1 MEVRFMKIASA
12 DVAMTSQHS
21 YTETTSSVESLE
33 IGIDTGNTNVD
44 QIDFS
49 KLRIDTFEIS
59 DQAKYLQISQGG
71 SISKLNGQEDS
82 IMQLSESDKR
92 KIELIENLFKN
103 LTGKKI
109 KFFIPQ
115 RIEIKNPK
123 IDFNIKILNA
133 AEAQQL
139 QQPQRV
145 GWGLIYNKS
154 VTHFESES
162 TSFSAQ
168 AAIRTEDGREINV
181 DLQLNLSREFISKNK
196 INIRASEELKVDPL
210 VVNYGA
216 ASASVTQ
223 EKYQFDIDANGT
235 LDQISFAGLGSGFLA
250 LDLNKDGIINDGK
263 ELFGPNSGN
272 GFSDLANYDMDK
284 NGWIDEN
291 DTIYEKLRIWTKD
304 AEGNDHLFALGEKG
318 IGAIYLGNVN
328 TSFALKNTS
337 NQLDA
342 QLQKTGIF
350 LRENG
355 TAGTVQHIDLAI

>member
-1 MEVRFMKIASA
+1 MRIASA

-21 YTETTSSVESLE
+21 YIEATASVESLKTWVDE
-33 IGIDTGNTNVD
+33 GNTAVN

-49 KLRIDTFEIS
+49 KLGIDTFEIS
-59 DQAKYLQISQGG
+59 DQAKYLQMSQDG
-71 SISKLNGQEDS
+71 SVNRLNGEEDS

-92 KIELIENLFKN
+92 KIELIENLFKY

-109 KFFIPQ
+109 KFLIPKK
-115 RIEIKNPK
+115 IEIKDPK
-123 IDFNIKILNA
+123 IDLNLKNPNS
-133 AEAQQL
+133 AEAQQS

-154 VTHFESES
+154 VTHHESES
-162 TSFSAQ
+162 TSFSAI
-168 AAIRTEDGREINV
+168 AAIKTEDGREINV
-181 DLQLNLSREFISKNK
+181 DLQLNLSREFISKNE
-196 INIRASEELKVDPL
+196 INIRAGDALKVDPL
-210 VVNYGA
+210 VVNYSA

-235 LDQISFAGLGSGFLA
+235 VEQISFAGPGSGFLV

-272 GFSDLANYDMDK
+272 GFSDLANYDLDK

-304 AEGNDHLFALGEKG
+304 AEGNDYLFALGEKG
-318 IGAIYLGNVN
+318 IGAIYLGNVS

-337 NQLDA
+337 NQMDA
-342 QLQKTGIF
+342 QLQRTGIF

-355 TAGTVQHIDLAI
+355 TAGTVQHIDLVI

>member
-1 MEVRFMKIASA
+1 MKIASA
-12 DVAMTSQHS
+12 EVSMTSQHS
-21 YTETTSSVESLE
+21 YTETTSSVESLK
-33 IGIDTGNTNVD
+33 IIIDKDNMNVN
-44 QIDFS
+44 QIDFT
-49 KLRIDTFEIS
+49 KLSIDTFEMS
-59 DQAKYLQISQGG
+59 EQAKYLQMSQGD
-71 SISKLNGQEDS
+71 SIGKLNGQEDS

-92 KIELIENLFKN
+92 KLELIESLFKK
-103 LTGKKI
+103 LTGKKL
-109 KFFIPQ
+109 KFFIP
-115 RIEIKNPK
+115 EK
-123 IDFNIKILNA
+123 IQLNNQKIGFNLNILNA
-133 AEAQQL
+133 AEARQL
-139 QQPQRV
+139 QLPQRV
-145 GWGLIYNKS
+145 GWGLMYKKS
-154 VTHFESES
+154 VTHSESES
-162 TSFSAQ
+162 TRFSAQ

-181 DLQLNLSREFISKNK
+181 DLQLNLSREFISKNM
-196 INIRASEELKVDPL
+196 INISASDVLKVDPL
-210 VVNYGA
+210 IVNFGA

-250 LDLNKDGIINDGK
+250 LDLNKDGMINDGK

-272 GFSDLANYDMDK
+272 GFSDLANYDTDN

-304 AEGNDHLFALGEKG
+304 AKGNDHLFALGEKG

-342 QLQKTGIF
+342 QLQRTGIF

>member
-12 DVAMTSQHS
+12 EVAMTSQHS
-21 YTETTSSVESLE
+21 YTEATSDVESLRIE
-33 IGIDTGNTNVD
+33 IDKGNTNLN

-49 KLRIDTFEIS
+49 KLGIDTFELS
-59 DQAKYLQISQGG
+59 DQAKYLQISQEG
-71 SISKLNGQEDS
+71 SVNKLNGQEDS

-92 KIELIENLFKN
+92 KIELIENLFKY

-115 RIEIKNPK
+115 KIELKNPK
-123 IDFNIKILNA
+123 IGFNIKILNT
-133 AEAQQL
+133 AEAQQ
-139 QQPQRV
+139 PQRL
-145 GWGLIYNKS
+145 GLGLIFNKS
-154 VTHFESES
+154 VTHYESEH
-162 TSFSAQ
+162 TSFSTQ
-168 AAIRTEDGREINV
+168 AAIKTEDGREINV
-181 DLQLNLSREFISKNK
+181 DLQLNLSREFISKNN
-196 INIRASEELKVDPL
+196 INIRANDTKVDPL
-210 VVNYGA
+210 VVNYNA

-235 LDQISFAGLGSGFLA
+235 LDQISFAGPGSGFLA

-272 GFSDLANYDMDK
+272 GFSDLANYDTDK

-291 DTIYEKLRIWTKD
+291 DTIYEKLQIWTKD

-355 TAGTVQHIDLAI
+355 TAGTIQHIDLAI